1 LIPLKEEIGGESR
14 PKDRDGDFID
24 TMAMMGGF
32 TLMSYIN
39 QNTEFGPTVDQQ
51 LHVHQEGW
59 MMGAQET
66 IYNWVP
72 ISLTIQSG

>member
-1 LIPLKEEIGGESR
+1 M
-14 PKDRDGDFID
+14 D
-24 TMAMMGGF
+24 TTAMMGGF
-32 TLMSYIN
+32 SLMSYIN
-39 QNTEFGPTVDQQ
+39 QNTEFGPTVNQQ
-51 LHVHQEGW
+51 LHVQHEGW